1 MKLFLILKIDW
12 NNRHF
17 VLTVLIG
24 GVADG
29 RDEISGAWLL
39 IVAIS
44 LRAYLVNELTSA
56 L

>member
-1 MKLFLILKIDW
+1 LKLFLILKIDW

-17 VLTVLIG
+17 ILAVLVG
-24 GVADG
+24 GVAGG
-29 RDEISGAWLL
+29 RDVVSGAWLL
-39 IVAIS
+39 SIAIS